1 MESCLKCRK
10 FNDKLFLKGERCFSP
25 KCAVSRRQAATTGTR
40 GKRFSKKS
48 EYGIQLAEKQ
58 KAKAGYGLRERQFR
72 ATFMKATKS
81 KEATGEVL
89 LQYLEMRLDNVIYR
103 SGWAQSRAQA
113 RQIVNHGHITV
124 NGKKV
129 DIPSYQVKIKDI
141 IETNNPELIKKVQI
155 EKANAPKWIKAK
167 ETKIEI
173 IAIPAREDID
183 TSVDEQLIV
192 EYYSR

>member
-25 KCAVSRRQAATTGTR
+25 KCAVTRRQAATTNTR

-48 EYGIQLAEKQ
+48 EYGLQLQEKQ

-72 ATFMKATKS
+72 ATFMKAAKS
-81 KEATGEVL
+81 TEATGEVL
-89 LQYLEMRLDNVIYR
+89 LQRLEMRLDNVIYR

-113 RQIVNHGHITV
+113 RQTVNHGHINV

-129 DIPSYQVKIKDI
+129 DIPSYTVKVKDVV
-141 IETNNPELIKKVQI
+141 EANNPELIKKIQQ
-155 EKANAPKWIKAK
+155 EKLNAPKWIKANN
-167 ETKIEI
+167 TKIEI
-173 IAIPAREDID
+173 TAIPAREDIE